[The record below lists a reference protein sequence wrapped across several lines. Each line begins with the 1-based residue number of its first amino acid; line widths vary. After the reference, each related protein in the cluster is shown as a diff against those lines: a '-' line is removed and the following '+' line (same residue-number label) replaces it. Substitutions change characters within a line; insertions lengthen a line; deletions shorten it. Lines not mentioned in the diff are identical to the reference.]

1 MAENVNTKAYW
12 DNRFASGDWEEK
24 NGCWQTQ
31 SFARG
36 QIPHL
41 NIPRDFAG
49 TILDF
54 GCGLGDALPV
64 YRQHFQKARLMGMDI
79 SSQAVELCRKK
90 YGQWASFFQGTADD
104 VPAGVDVIIASN
116 VLEHLDEDIEVAR
129 ILRGKCA
136 DLYIVVPYREA
147 PLFGEHVHS
156 YDRNHFSALGP
167 CTQKVFACRGWSSY
181 GRERWL
187 QIYFKNVFRY
197 LLCRPLRRRNL
208 QILFHFKGSGAGK
221 APVGF

>member
-24 NGCWQTQ
+24 SGRWQTQ
-31 SFARG
+31 SFAKG
-36 QIPHL
+36 QIRHL
-41 NIPRDFAG
+41 AIPRDFAG

-90 YGQWASFFQGTADD
+90 YGQWASFVQGTADD
-104 VPAGVDVIIASN
+104 VPAGIDVIIASN
-116 VLEHLDEDIEVAR
+116 VLEHLDEDVEVAR
-129 ILRGKCA
+129 TLRGKCA
-136 DLYIVVPYREA
+136 DLYVVVPYREA

-167 CTQKVFACRGWSSY
+167 CTHKVFPCRGWSSY
-181 GRERWL
+181 GRERWM

-197 LLCRPLRRRNL
+197 LLRRPLRRRNL

-221 APVGF
+221 DPAGS